1 MKKKKNKPARWEF
14 LDELDGRTVDDT
26 PIRKGLR
33 KPLPWE
39 IFLYVVAVILW
50 ASALYALLA
59 HKVGA
64 TGFFLLGGAAL
75 FLRAFL
81 YELKRRIRCKIAML
95 GTVESFT
102 RNRRF
107 RKNARYPVVCFEVD
121 GAIYRAHRAKP
132 AHPSTKGNEE
142 WIHYNPADPEES
154 FVAADSKP
162 SLLFLLTAATAFLGV
177 AFLIW
182 EMS

>member
-1 MKKKKNKPARWEF
+1 MKENKPARWEF

-33 KPLPWE
+33 KPMPWE
-39 IFLYVVAVILW
+39 IFLYVVAVILL
-50 ASALYALLA
+50 ALALYALLA

-64 TGFFLLGGAAL
+64 TGFSLLCGASL
-75 FLRAFL
+75 FLRALL
-81 YELKRRIRCKIAML
+81 YELKRRVRCKTAML

-107 RKNARYPVVCFEVD
+107 RKNTRYPVVCFEVD
-121 GAIYRAHRAKP
+121 GAVYRAPGAKP

-142 WIHYNPADPEES
+142 WIRYNPAHPEES

>member
-1 MKKKKNKPARWEF
+1 MKKNKPARWEF

-33 KPLPWE
+33 KPMPWE
-39 IFLYVVAVILW
+39 IFLYVVAVILL
-50 ASALYALLA
+50 ALALYALLA

-64 TGFFLLGGAAL
+64 TGFSLLCGASL
-75 FLRAFL
+75 FLRALL
-81 YELKRRIRCKIAML
+81 YELKRRVRCKTAML

-107 RKNARYPVVCFEVD
+107 RKNTRYPVVCFEVD
-121 GAIYRAHRAKP
+121 ETVYRTHSAKP

-142 WIHYNPADPEES
+142 WIRYNSTDPEES

-162 SLLFLLTAATAFLGV
+162 ILLFLLTAATAFLGV